1 MKLKL
6 LLVGGL
12 ALWNT
17 SLHGEPLISKDTD
30 PRLIDATGGSTYEK
44 QVAEARRLAEQARSF
59 VPVYDVPWTKLKGV
73 SVLLKEN
80 GKGQIVLLLKA
91 KPCAEARAFIQ
102 NYANE
107 SVRVGLGDYRLPV
120 DVPATLKAA
129 EDVYLKEQTR
139 SKVAAILD
147 SLLKEQK

>member
-1 MKLKL
+1 M
-6 LLVGGL
+6 
-12 ALWNT
+12 
-17 SLHGEPLISKDTD
+17 
-30 PRLIDATGGSTYEK
+30 DASGGSAYEQ
-44 QVAEARRLAEQARSF
+44 QVAEARRLSEQARSF

-80 GKGQIVLLLKA
+80 GKGQIVLSLKA
-91 KPCAEARAFIQ
+91 KPGAEARAFIQ
-102 NYANE
+102 DYANG

-120 DVPATLKAA
+120 DVPTTLKAT

-139 SKVAAILD
+139 SKVTAILD